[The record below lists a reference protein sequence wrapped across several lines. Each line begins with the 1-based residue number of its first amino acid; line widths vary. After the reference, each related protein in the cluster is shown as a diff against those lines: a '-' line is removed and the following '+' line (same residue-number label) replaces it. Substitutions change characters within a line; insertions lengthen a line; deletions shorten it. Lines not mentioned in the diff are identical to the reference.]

1 MRLQKIISAVQD
13 YHPDPDLDAIRRA
26 YAFVAKH
33 HAGQTRASGEPYIT
47 HVTEVALLASKLKLD
62 LASVVAGLLHDTVE
76 DTPVT
81 IGDIAADFGSNVAQL
96 VDGVTKL
103 SRVNFSSRA
112 EEQAENFRKMLLAMA
127 RDIRVLLIKL
137 CDRTHNMRTLEF
149 LSESRQVRI
158 AQETKDIYAPLAHRL
173 GIYWMKSELED
184 LSFRYLQPT
193 AFEEVKSQVKQK
205 KKERQRYIDDVVRLL
220 SRELNEHSVEGE
232 VVGRPKSFY
241 SIYSKMQLQG
251 LTFDEIYDLIAFRII
266 VPTTM
271 DCYAALGVVHAAWKP
286 IPGRF
291 KDYIAM
297 PKPNGYRSLHT
308 AVFGPKGS
316 RIEIQ
321 IRTQEMHDVAEKGI
335 AAHWIYKES
344 EGGQKKVSGSTVEFT
359 WLKDLLES
367 ESLLRDPV
375 EFMSL
380 VKDDLFPHE
389 VYVFSP
395 RGDLIALPQDST
407 AIDFAYRIHSE
418 VGHHCAGA
426 RVNGQQV
433 PLSYKLQNGDS
444 VEILTSKNQVPH
456 KDWLRF
462 VMSSKAKQR
471 IRSWL
476 KTEERLQSITV
487 GKELLAKDLRK
498 VKFGIAKLEKD
509 GRLKSIAQDL
519 GYNDIELL
527 YAEIGYGKLNT
538 ARVVESLLPEE
549 ADIEEK
555 LAEEETALQRIFQRA
570 ASAFRERSGIKVNG
584 MEGVVFRFARC
595 CDPLPGDELVGFVT
609 RGRGVT
615 IHKRGCAQTM
625 SFDPRRFVD
634 VTWDTS
640 VKTLRTVN
648 IQVCSIDRIG
658 LLASL
663 TNCISSAGV
672 TIISAQASPLPN
684 GQAANTFELKVE
696 SVAQVDSV
704 IRAIQR
710 VKGVAKVERFSGGI
724 NSLNAY
730 GETRK

>member
-1 MRLQKIISAVQD
+1 
-13 YHPDPDLDAIRRA
+13 
-26 YAFVAKH
+26 
-33 HAGQTRASGEPYIT
+33 
-47 HVTEVALLASKLKLD
+47 
-62 LASVVAGLLHDTVE
+62 
-76 DTPVT
+76 
-81 IGDIAADFGSNVAQL
+81 
-96 VDGVTKL
+96 
-103 SRVNFSSRA
+103 
-112 EEQAENFRKMLLAMA
+112 
-127 RDIRVLLIKL
+127 
-137 CDRTHNMRTLEF
+137 
-149 LSESRQVRI
+149 
-158 AQETKDIYAPLAHRL
+158 
-173 GIYWMKSELED
+173 MKSELED

-193 AFEEVKSQVKQK
+193 AYEEVKVQVKQK
-205 KKERQRYIDDVVRLL
+205 KKERQRYIEEVVNLL
-220 SRELNEHSVEGE
+220 SRELGEHGVKGD
-232 VVGRPKSFY
+232 VVGRPKSFF

-297 PKPNGYRSLHT
+297 PKPNGYQSLHT

-321 IRTQEMHDVAEKGI
+321 IRTQEMHDIAEKGI

-344 EGGQKKVSGSTVEFT
+344 EGGQKKVNGRSVEFT

-395 RGDLIALPQDST
+395 KGDLIALPQDST

-426 RVNGQQV
+426 RINGQQV
-433 PLSYKLQNGDS
+433 ALSYKLQNGDS

-456 KDWLRF
+456 KDWLRLA
-462 VMSSKAKQR
+462 VSSKAKQR

-476 KTEERLQSITV
+476 KTEERLQSVSV
-487 GKELLAKDLRK
+487 GRELLAKDLRK
-498 VKFGIAKLEKD
+498 VKLGLAKLEKD
-509 GRLKSIAQDL
+509 GRLKKIAKDL
-519 GYNDIELL
+519 GYHDTDLL
-527 YAEIGYGKLNT
+527 FAEVGYGKLNT
-538 ARVVESLLPEE
+538 ARVVERLLPEE

-570 ASAFRERSGIKVNG
+570 ASAFRERSGIKVSG
-584 MEGVVFRFARC
+584 MDGVVFRFARC
-595 CDPLPGDELVGFVT
+595 CDPLPGDELVGFIT

-625 SFDPRRFVD
+625 SFDPRRLVD

-640 VKTLRTVN
+640 VKTVRN
-648 IQVCSIDRIG
+648 IQIQVYSVDRAG
-658 LLASL
+658 LLAAL
-663 TNCISSAGV
+663 TNCISAAGV
-672 TIISAQASPLPN
+672 KIMSAQVSSLPN
-684 GQAANTFELKVE
+684 GQWVNSFELKVE
-696 SVAQVDSV
+696 SVAQVDAV
-704 IRAIQR
+704 IRGLQR
-710 VKGVAKVERFSGGI
+710 VRGVVRVERTS
-724 NSLNAY
+724 SAH
-730 GETRK
+730 E